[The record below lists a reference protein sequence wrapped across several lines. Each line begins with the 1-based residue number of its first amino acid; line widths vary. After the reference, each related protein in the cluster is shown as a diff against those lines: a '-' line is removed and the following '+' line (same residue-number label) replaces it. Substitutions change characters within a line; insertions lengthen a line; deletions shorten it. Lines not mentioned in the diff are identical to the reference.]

1 MLEQERDSMRK
12 NINILFERL
21 HEIEAS
27 RGGSGGPNAAGGGG
41 Y

>member
-1 MLEQERDSMRK
+1 MLEQERDLMKK

-27 RGGSGGPNAAGGGG
+27 RGGANAGGG